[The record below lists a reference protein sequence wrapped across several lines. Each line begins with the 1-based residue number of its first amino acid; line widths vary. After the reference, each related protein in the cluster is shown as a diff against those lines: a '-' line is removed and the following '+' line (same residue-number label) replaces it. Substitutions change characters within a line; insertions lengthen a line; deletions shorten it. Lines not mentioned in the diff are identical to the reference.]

1 MKFVVAIV
9 LVSFALL
16 VADQAQA
23 GSLPR
28 YYPTHGQKT
37 FVFSPKDREWAAYDA
52 EGYRVSEGIANGGK
66 PGHQTPAGTYTVYDR
81 QGSDYKSSRYPTAAE
96 NGNGVAGGAPMPYAM
111 HFTKAGHAIHGSA
124 YISNVNGSH
133 GCIRVKTSAAYWLNK
148 NFITPGTKV
157 VVQSY

>member
-1 MKFVVAIV
+1 MKFVMPIV
-9 LVSFALL
+9 IVSFALL

-28 YYPTHGQKT
+28 YYPTGGQKT
-37 FVFSPKDREWAAYDA
+37 FVFSPRDREWAAYDA
-52 EGYRVSEGIANGGK
+52 EGYRVSSGIANGGMN
-66 PGHQTPAGTYTVYDR
+66 GHRTPAGTYRIYNMAGPNHV
-81 QGSDYKSSRYPTAAE
+81 SSKYPAP
-96 NGNGVAGGAPMPYAM
+96 NGGAPMPYAM
-111 HFTKAGHAIHGSA
+111 HFTKAGHAIHGSP

-133 GCIRVKTSAAYWLNK
+133 GCIRVKTSAAAWLSK